1 MSNTFIFETTIFID
15 TIHPYPNP
23 ISHYNST
30 KIMLQKQHNF
40 IPMSTNQ
47 AKLKNVMKRNSK
59 LLAYGW
65 PINATTERVLRSY
78 RLSFTWNH
86 TYTYEFTPSLNLSNK
101 KPTIK
106 LVRHHELPNDVLKH
120 ASKVVIPP
128 YSNSNTPF

>member
-23 ISHYNST
+23 ISHYNTT

-59 LLAYGW
+59 LHAYGW

-78 RLSFTWNH
+78 RSNFTWNH
-86 TYTYEFTPSLNLSNK
+86 TYTTPM
-101 KPTIK
+101 TYRAH
-106 LVRHHELPNDVLKH
+106 VRVHSIVEPRQQ
-120 ASKVVIPP
+120 KVQHQTCTPP
-128 YSNSNTPF
+128 WATQCRPQACQ